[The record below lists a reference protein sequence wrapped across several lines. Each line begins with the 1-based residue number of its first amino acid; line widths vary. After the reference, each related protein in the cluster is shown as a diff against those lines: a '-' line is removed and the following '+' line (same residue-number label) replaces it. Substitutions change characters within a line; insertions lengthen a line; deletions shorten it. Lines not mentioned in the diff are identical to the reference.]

1 MKVSRVIVIILLG
14 LLIGSGA
21 VYIKLRMERGVYEKE
36 IADLNSRS
44 DLLRKKYSEE
54 KARAD
59 GLLRTKS
66 TLEGKI
72 RAVRAEMADLKE
84 QKELAVQEQNT
95 LRAGLEKKTAVCEE
109 KVDTLSDRY
118 DELYEKHKA
127 LVVQF
132 DKKKKAC
139 EERTDTLLSHKDELD
154 IMLKETTYNL
164 ERCEKHNK
172 ELAGIVNELVV
183 KYRDKGVVDSIAQKE
198 PFTGLKQVEMEKL
211 IQEYQD
217 KIDDHQLEQ

>member
-1 MKVSRVIVIILLG
+1 MLG

-21 VYIKLRMERGVYEKE
+21 VYIKLRMERGAYEKQ
-36 IADLNSRS
+36 IAELNTRS

-54 KARAD
+54 KARAN

-84 QKELAVQEQNT
+84 QKELAVREKNT
-95 LRAGLEKKTAVCEE
+95 LRARLEKKTAVCKE

-118 DELYEKHKA
+118 DELSEKHKA

-139 EERTDTLLSHKDELD
+139 EERIDTLLSEKDELD
-154 IMLKETTYNL
+154 MNLKETRYNL
-164 ERCEKHNK
+164 DRCEKHNN
-172 ELAGIVNELVV
+172 AFAAIANELII

-217 KIDDHQLEQ
+217 RVDEHILEE